1 MAVPAGIAALQEGLA
16 LVDVEVLG
24 MTINPQVRLLVNV
37 LSWERLCATGIRS
50 LRWLEAAP
58 TGLRITDLEILEL
71 VTRELRRRFDAGE
84 D

>member
-16 LVDVEVLG
+16 LVDVEVLV
-24 MTINPQVRLLVNV
+24 MTIDPAVRLIVNV
-37 LSWERLCATGIRS
+37 ISWERLCVTGIRS

-71 VTRELRRRFDAGE
+71 VTKELRRRFDAGE